1 MLATGNK
8 SFYTVTDGATHFT
21 TFRLST
27 NENSGQDDFIILNNI
42 QKSKKI
48 WSNSGGVITD
58 LGDGIIN
65 LEFLSKMNT
74 IGGDVLQS
82 H

>member
-1 MLATGNK
+1 MK
-8 SFYTVTDGATHFT
+8 
-21 TFRLST
+21 
-27 NENSGQDDFIILNNI
+27 Q
-42 QKSKKI
+42 KI

-58 LGDGIIN
+58 LGDGIN

-74 IGGDVLQS
+74 IGGDVLQAIN